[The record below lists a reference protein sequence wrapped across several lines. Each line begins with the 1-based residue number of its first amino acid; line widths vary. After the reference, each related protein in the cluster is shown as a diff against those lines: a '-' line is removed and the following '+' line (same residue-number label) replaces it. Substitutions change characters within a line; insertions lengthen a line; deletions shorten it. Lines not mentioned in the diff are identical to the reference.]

1 MAVPTWA
8 FLRQKDPSSE
18 GAESEEQRGLAA
30 LRLADTSISS
40 MASGTD
46 AADVL
51 PVVSMSSRATPDR
64 SMTLDS
70 ALGRVIAAQ
79 RNTRVPCM
87 ATTMRP
93 TGSVSESF
101 DWNSSVRSM
110 YSGMS

>member
-1 MAVPTWA
+1 
-8 FLRQKDPSSE
+8 
-18 GAESEEQRGLAA
+18 
-30 LRLADTSISS
+30 
-40 MASGTD
+40 MASGID
-46 AADVL
+46 AADVS
-51 PVVSMSSRATPDR
+51 PVVSMSLAAGTSLARPRFAFIRVLIRALALWGTKISMSSRATPDR

-101 DWNSSVRSM
+101 DWNSSASM